1 MLKKKIALRLI
12 ALLLIVSMFSM
23 HAGAGY
29 AVGVPSGESLASGIL
44 QQLSDSQLKAL
55 TQLHSGGLDAGL
67 VGFEGDYALPD
78 GSQKVPVIVEF
89 VNPPAAVAQVL
100 AAAQTRTF
108 MSVQSAEDKA
118 AADHAAFAA
127 GLAAMFGR
135 ARTFT
140 PAYEIT
146 AEYTEAINGVA
157 ITLPADRVAELAD
170 MDCVRAVY
178 PDSVVKLDPG
188 EMNAA
193 MQVSSDEHF
202 SYGMS
207 DSRDFLGL
215 DELHAA
221 GYTGKG
227 VKIGI
232 LDSGVDYNHP
242 DLKDAFVYDA
252 RYGKYGRNLVTDGAP
267 RDPLDPMETTYEEWL
282 EYGAEEPESGAYI
295 TAHGTHVAGIAAA
308 RGANRPVSSKGVAP
322 EATLVA
328 YRVLG
333 PGGYG
338 WDSWILGALDKVG
351 PDGCDVVNMS
361 LGKSVNNALDPV
373 ATAVNNLII
382 AYDIFFALAAGNDG
396 AGMATVGAP
405 AGAALAMTV
414 GGGFSGYSYEMFSG
428 QIVGTTGSVTLFANV
443 LPDGRTQTVLP
454 NGDGTYRIDVPG
466 LILNDDNTH
475 TIVPITELGN
485 PGAPVSKGYPED
497 YTPEVRAALAGN
509 IALVAISQGE
519 IYVLDQMK
527 NAQEAGAKALMF
539 SFMPGMEYGYIYAP
553 MPIVGGIPV
562 YDASLP
568 NNFSAS
574 VSNLKITE
582 VYEPE
587 RRRSGDDLAADS
599 SRGPVMPGFEIKP
612 DLIAPGSNVLSTV
625 PYYVREPEAQGDSR
639 YANAYIRMGGTSMAS
654 PHVAGA
660 AALIRAAHRDWSA
673 LEIKARLM
681 NSADPVKYNYYP
693 AGVYDLG
700 AGWLDIKGVLG
711 AESYVTTQ
719 AKAYLPPVNEGG
731 DPKVT
736 DIESASLS
744 FGRMYAGGT
753 ATLSAFVHNPSTTA
767 KMYNISHVFGDSG
780 AESVI
785 DERVT
790 LAHPATIT
798 VPAGGK
804 GKLDFTLSLPTENLS
819 HGSYEG
825 YVYIMCGEESYRLPF
840 AAYVKGTLNAFKD
853 IRLDRPLITNGD
865 SPHCLGVSEYSSI
878 MTMMRYPLD
887 SAYMTVYDSDGIYVG
902 EQAHALGHLNWV
914 GGITTY
920 GHAVSATV
928 YRWDSEKD
936 ERVEIKLPEGRYT
949 LRVTGYGGFGAVD
962 GAQVVDLP
970 FVVDNTPPV
979 VSDVKVNQG
988 AGSAYISGKVFD
1000 AGVETLKNAGI
1011 VHGLVGYPDGVFGI
1025 TSETYDQSDNYV
1037 IVSCGGKMFGAFPDG
1052 DGYFSVKVDTASG
1065 WAEAQ
1070 LYALDNFVRSRGFF
1084 IQDISDSPS
1093 LTKPFLKDADEN
1105 VCFGTNISAAIPVAI
1120 ELAGPAM
1127 TLNPQSIV
1135 AELAANI
1142 HIEYDKTIDAQ
1153 GLNFALLDRSG
1164 SKLGD
1169 GGTIREPGKA
1179 VLHLDAAPVKAGMYE
1194 VVMLRGDTVL
1204 ASRMIEVVPY
1214 NRDIWSPVITASAY
1228 GQIQIVFAEKIAAK
1242 DGKFDTETSYYGYQV
1257 ECNLAANGNTINT
1270 NVDYWSTGTFVISG
1284 VKFPSLFPSYSFTFT
1299 VMKNSQYK
1307 TVDPAIAKLPNGKV
1321 VLIFSELINLSSNPT
1336 VRLNSEEV
1344 GWVYGTDGRS
1354 VVTDVNYD
1362 ALKLGDTFELDSV
1375 EFISA
1380 PGMQYSPRATLR

>member
-1 MLKKKIALRLI
+1 MQKKKISLRLI
-12 ALLLIVSMFSM
+12 ALLLVVSMFSM
-23 HAGAGY
+23 FAGVGYAAGA
-29 AVGVPSGESLASGIL
+29 PSGEEMASGIL
-44 QQLSDSQLKAL
+44 QKLSDSQLKAL

-67 VGFEGDYALPD
+67 VGFEGDYALPG

-100 AAAQTRTF
+100 TAAQTRTF

-396 AGMATVGAP
+396 AGIATVGAP
-405 AGAALAMTV
+405 AGASLAMTV

-485 PGAPVSKGYPED
+485 PGAPVSKGFPED

-700 AGWLDIKGVLG
+700 AGWLDIKGALG
-711 AESYVTTQ
+711 AESYVTTG
-719 AKAYLPPVNEGG
+719 AKAYLPPANEG
-731 DPKVT
+731 DEPKVT

-753 ATLSAFVHNPSTTA
+753 STLSAFVNNPSIAA
-767 KMYNISHVFGDSG
+767 KTYSVSHVFGDSG
-780 AESVI
+780 AEAVI

-790 LAHPATIT
+790 LAHPVTIT

-804 GKLDFTLSLPTENLS
+804 GKLDFTLSLPADNLS
-819 HGSYEG
+819 SGSYEG
-825 YVYIMCGEESYRLPF
+825 YVYITCGEELYRLPF
-840 AAYVKGTLNAFKD
+840 AAYVKGNENAFE
-853 IRLDRPLITNGD
+853 IVRLDRPLMSNGD
-865 SPHCLGVSEYSSI
+865 NSHCAVLSDRSSVI
-878 MTMMRYPLD
+878 LRLRYGLD
-887 SAYMTVYDSDGIYVG
+887 IAYMTVYGADGVYMG
-902 EQAHALGHLNWV
+902 EQEYALWHLNSA
-914 GGITTY
+914 GSIHTY
-920 GHAVSATV
+920 INAMQSTV
-928 YRWDSEKD
+928 YQWDTEND
-936 ERVEIKLPEGRYT
+936 ERVAIKLPEGRYT
-949 LRVTGYGGFGAVD
+949 LRISGQGGMGGLD
-962 GAQVVDLP
+962 GAQIVELP
-970 FVVDNTPPV
+970 FIVDNAPPV
-979 VSDVKVNQG
+979 VSEVRVNHG
-988 AGSAYISGKVFD
+988 TGSAYISGKLFD

-1011 VHGLVGYPDGVFGI
+1011 VHGFVQRIDYEPII
-1025 TSETYDQSDNYV
+1025 TAETYDQSDNYV
-1037 IVSCGGKMFGAFPDG
+1037 IVSYGGSMYGAYPDDDG
-1052 DGYFSVKVDTASG
+1052 DFSVKIDTAG
-1065 WAEAQ
+1065 GGAEAL
-1070 LYALDNFVRSRGFF
+1070 LYALDHFVRSDGTFLTDTS
-1084 IQDISDSPS
+1084 DIPS
-1093 LTKPFLKDADEN
+1093 LTKPFLLDTDRT
-1105 VCFGTNISAAIPVAI
+1105 VCLGANISAAIPVTI
-1120 ELAGPAM
+1120 DLSGPDMA
-1127 TLNPQSIV
+1127 LLPESIV

-1142 HIEYDKTIDAQ
+1142 HIEYDKTLDPQA
-1153 GLNFALLDRSG
+1153 LSFALLDSNG

-1169 GGTIREPGKA
+1169 GGKIREPGKA
-1179 VLHLDAAPVKAGMYE
+1179 VLHLGASPAKAGFYE
-1194 VVMLRGDTVL
+1194 VVMQQGDTVL
-1204 ASRMIEVVPY
+1204 ASRVIEVVPY
-1214 NRDIWSPVITASAY
+1214 NRDIWSPVINIGNNGSL
-1228 GQIQIVFAEKIAAK
+1228 QIVFADKIAAK
-1242 DGKFDTETSYYGYQV
+1242 DGKFDTEIMYYGYPI
-1257 ECNLAANGNTINT
+1257 ECTLAADGKTLET
-1270 NVDYWSTGTFVISG
+1270 KVPYYLGGTFEIKG
-1284 VKFPSLFPSYSFTFT
+1284 VKYPDLFPSYSFTFT
-1299 VMKNSQYK
+1299 VTSSQTTVSPFLSFNPDGKAIIVFFFEPASMFGGLVSVTLNDIPVGY
-1307 TVDPAIAKLPNGKV
+1307 TVDDSKKV
-1321 VLIFSELINLSSNPT
+1321 
-1336 VRLNSEEV
+1336 
-1344 GWVYGTDGRS
+1344 
-1354 VVTDVNYD
+1354 VVTDIDYATLKRGD
-1362 ALKLGDTFELDSV
+1362 AFKMAFKNLPG
-1375 EFISA
+1375 FISV
-1380 PGMQYSPRATLR
+1380 TVL